1 MEARVISSD
10 TSTRPSRGASVAV
23 CIVIVA
29 SVAWLQ
35 AGQRPDPVEDLRQH
49 VLRYTSVEPL
59 ECGRLLLVQQ
69 ERRWVAAD
77 EGALQKSVAC
87 GLAAAS
93 SRRAFWTFK
102 QDQGIDSW
110 VASGILGTADG
121 VIYRFTYDSA
131 PCGGPGCPSRIS
143 FERCDKPIAA
153 TGSYQRSEFR
163 CAK

>member
-1 MEARVISSD
+1 MGARVVSAIECWLA
-10 TSTRPSRGASVAV
+10 GASVVTVVTIAV
-23 CIVIVA
+23 
-29 SVAWLQ
+29 SGLGLQ
-35 AGQRPDPVEDLRQH
+35 AEQRVDPVEDLRQH
-49 VLRYTSVEPL
+49 VLRYTGPEPI

-77 EGALQKSVAC
+77 EAALQKSVTC
-87 GLAAAS
+87 GATAAS
-93 SRRAFWTFK
+93 SKRAFWTFK

-143 FERCDKPIAA
+143 FERCDKPTAA

-163 CAK
+163 CGR